1 MSDDK
6 TKTAPQDA
14 ARINVGEDYEVRY
27 WTRELG
33 VSEDILRTAVEKVGP
48 SADKVREYLGSHV

>member
-14 ARINVGEDYEVRY
+14 ARINVNEDYEVRY
-27 WTRELG
+27 WKELG

-48 SADKVREYLGSHV
+48 GADKVREYLGSHV